1 MEEELVLDM
10 EHDLG
15 VLCALEP
22 PPEITILEIC
32 GYRGPSL
39 PCWMTKQFDSSYL
52 EGIFNKTSP
61 PRFHYLTQLMLEQ
74 LPNS

>member
-22 PPEITILEIC
+22 PPEITILERRRHFVWDFPGHKLC
-32 GYRGPSL
+32 L
-39 PCWMTKQFDSSYL
+39 WMESW
-52 EGIFNKTSP
+52 
-61 PRFHYLTQLMLEQ
+61 
-74 LPNS
+74 